1 MFCCPIW
8 EGAVSCHPVVPRIIQ
23 VTHRLDELEWADSA
37 SYMDGGA
44 IRVSGSVGR
53 IRRHL
58 RSLGARV

>member
-8 EGAVSCHPVVPRIIQ
+8 DCAASCHLVVLCIIQ